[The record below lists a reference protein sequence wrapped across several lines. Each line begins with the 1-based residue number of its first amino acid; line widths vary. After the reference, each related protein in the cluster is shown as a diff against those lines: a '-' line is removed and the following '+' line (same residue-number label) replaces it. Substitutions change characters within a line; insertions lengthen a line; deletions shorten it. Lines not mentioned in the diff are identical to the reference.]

1 MRIIAGKFKS
11 RRIFAPKID
20 IVRPTSDKMR
30 ETIFNILCH
39 NNHLPLNLKNSSVL
53 DLFSGSGAM
62 SFEAISRGAKN
73 ATLIE
78 SNKDCISVINKNA
91 EILGVNNII
100 KIIQLDAT
108 QLPINTINHNYC
120 FIDPPYFKGF
130 TEPALISAQK
140 KGWLAPKATIV
151 CELSKSDNFYK
162 PENMDIV
169 YERKLGNSQIIF
181 LINKS

>member
-120 FIDPPYFKGF
+120 FIDPPYFKKDCKDSQYFDNYHFLEGF
-130 TEPALISAQK
+130 ISESWDAIIDFSTK
-140 KGWLAPKATIV
+140 HL
-151 CELSKSDNFYK
+151 
-162 PENMDIV
+162 
-169 YERKLGNSQIIF
+169 KLKTLQF
-181 LINKS
+181 Q